1 MPPLPSPPSKMSAR
15 ALVSCS
21 LCLPRYYLL
30 EHPGYDYGHS
40 FNASLTD
47 VMRTLQAVGLL
58 KPGYVIP
65 DYPPP
70 VVTPWVKPGEEPAQ
84 APEAAGDNAASA
96 AADSIGTGSHS
107 GSSSSGTGNS
117 TQDAANAAQASV
129 APEPDAATLATS
141 A

>member
-1 MPPLPSPPSKMSAR
+1 MSAR
-15 ALVSCS
+15 ALVACS

-40 FNASLTD
+40 FNASLAD

-84 APEAAGDNAASA
+84 APEADNAASA
-96 AADSIGTGSHS
+96 TLEAPDSTGTGSHS
-107 GSSSSGTGNS
+107 GSSSGTGNS